1 MIARISTRRFVALRL
16 AALALLIVTATAS
29 TAFGNEAEVRRHTRL
44 VRSEPAKD
52 SVVRLAPTELR
63 LWFSET
69 LDLAVTRVR
78 LTSAGQVPVETG
90 PLTRADAADAPI
102 VTALSAALP
111 DGNYT
116 VTWSTSSRDGHPVRG
131 TFHFSVRVAP

>member
-1 MIARISTRRFVALRL
+1 MSIMTRARARRASTFAAIATLV
-16 AALALLIVTATAS
+16 LIVSAFAAPHDTADM
-29 TAFGNEAEVRRHTRL
+29 RRHTRL

-69 LDLAVTRVR
+69 LDLAVTRVTLADGNR
-78 LTSAGQVPVETG
+78 QPVAVNA
-90 PLTRADAADAPI
+90 LTRAEGADAPI
-102 VTALSAALP
+102 VAPLNAALP

-116 VTWSTSSRDGHPVRG
+116 VTWSTSSKDGHPVRG
-131 TFHFSVRVAP
+131 TFRFSVRVTP